1 MRRHYGPADTAR
13 SPDISPAHTPSL
25 HQTLLFAAL
34 LISACGGND
43 DPVSLPSSRAP
54 SPPAAST
61 TVQDAV
67 KHSYSQYWV
76 VLPQAEQSARPQHRR
91 ELLGQ
96 YAAQPLLDDVLGNI
110 EELHAKNLTSIGHIV
125 VRIEK
130 VQVKGNQATVW
141 DCQNSTNA
149 QLKNSRTGKITS
161 RGTPNDHLRATLARG
176 SDRQWR
182 ITRISPLGR
191 C

>member
-1 MRRHYGPADTAR
+1 MT
-13 SPDISPAHTPSL
+13 
-25 HQTLLFAAL
+25 
-34 LISACGGND
+34 
-43 DPVSLPSSRAP
+43 LPSSQPP
-54 SPPAAST
+54 SPPMAST

-76 VLPQAEQSARPQHRR
+76 VLPQAEQATSPQHRR
-91 ELLGQ
+91 QLLRQ
-96 YAAQPLLDDVLGNI
+96 YAAQPLLDDVLSNI
-110 EELHAKNLTSIGHIV
+110 EKLHAQNLTSIGNIV

-130 VQVKGNQATVW
+130 LQVEGSQATVW
-141 DCQNSTNA
+141 DCQDSTNA